1 MMEIREGAAKEA
13 VGAIDDSLALA
24 GGDAIASGS
33 DNGGTSGNAV
43 ESCSDCG
50 DKSAPTGRNGTL
62 TAAPLAAKL
71 MGSGGTGDDC
81 CSARSSFEG

>member
-1 MMEIREGAAKEA
+1 MEICEGAAKEA

-24 GGDAIASGS
+24 GGDATTSGS

-50 DKSAPTGRNGTL
+50 DKSAHAGAGRSGM
-62 TAAPLAAKL
+62 AAPANST
-71 MGSGGTGDDC
+71 GSGGDDC
-81 CSARSSFEG
+81 CSAGSSFEG